1 MTELPIVNR
10 AIHIAVVPSED
21 QVLLLPIEERVTN
34 VAEQGLAEFAL
45 CQIFEA
51 AEVECLES

>member
-1 MTELPIVNR
+1 MAKLPIVNR
-10 AIHIAVVPSED
+10 TIQIVIVPGED

-45 CQIFEA
+45 CQIF
-51 AEVECLES
+51 